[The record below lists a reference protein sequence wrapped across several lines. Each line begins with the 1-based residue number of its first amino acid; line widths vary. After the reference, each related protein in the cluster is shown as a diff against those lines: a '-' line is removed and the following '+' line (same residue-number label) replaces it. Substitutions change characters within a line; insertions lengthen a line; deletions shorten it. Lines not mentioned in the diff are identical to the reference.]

1 MNKFKYFCAENGGE
15 TQLPSSTSIGG
26 KKQGFGVPQNLEDLD
41 PQNTVFSFLEIYLKL
56 ENVPSF
62 LFISH

>member
-26 KKQGFGVPQNLEDLD
+26 KKQGFGVPQNLRELD
-41 PQNTVFSFLEIYLKL
+41 PQNDHVFRFLKL
-56 ENVPSF
+56 V
-62 LFISH
+62 